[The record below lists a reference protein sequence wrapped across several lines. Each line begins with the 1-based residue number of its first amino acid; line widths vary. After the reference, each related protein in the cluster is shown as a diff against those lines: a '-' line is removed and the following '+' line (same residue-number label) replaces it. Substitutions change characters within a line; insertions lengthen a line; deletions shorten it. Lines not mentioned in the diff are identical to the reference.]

1 MSSELAAFISR
12 LLNLYRYQGTLRPK
26 NLLFLLPL
34 WQFYHYEFST
44 FLSLSIDQL
53 LTGFIVVFLSL
64 FKSPKT
70 GNTVA
75 MAAAVAAATVVAK
88 AAVAAAVVVAAAAA
102 AVVAKAAVGAAV
114 AALVAV
120 AAIVAGAAVVAVAA
134 VGAAAAVVAVAAVV
148 AGAAVGAAAAVVA
161 VAVDQQDNGGLHP
174 PIVMIFNSISTQFSY
189 SIAF

>member
-75 MAAAVAAATVVAK
+75 MAAAVAAATVE
-88 AAVAAAVVVAAAAA
+88 
-102 AVVAKAAVGAAV
+102 AKAAVGAAV

-148 AGAAVGAAAAVVA
+148 AGVAVGAAAAVVA

-174 PIVMIFNSISTQFSY
+174 PIVMIFNSISTQFSH

>member
-102 AVVAKAAVGAAV
+102 AAVVAKAAVGAAV

-120 AAIVAGAAVVAVAA
+120 AAIVAGAAVV
-134 VGAAAAVVAVAAVV
+134 AAAAVVAVAAVV

-174 PIVMIFNSISTQFSY
+174 PIVMIFNSLSTQFSH